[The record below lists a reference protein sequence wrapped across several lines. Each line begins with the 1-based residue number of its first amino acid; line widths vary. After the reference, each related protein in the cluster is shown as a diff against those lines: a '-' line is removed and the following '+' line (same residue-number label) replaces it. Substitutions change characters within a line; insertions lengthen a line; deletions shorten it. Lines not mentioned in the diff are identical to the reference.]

1 MVAAATGS
9 LCEAANAAVQGN
21 ASEEK
26 LIASAKAVANSTAQ
40 LLLAC
45 RVKADPT
52 SVTQKR
58 LQAAGNQIKRAADNL
73 VKAAQGAAVFT
84 DVEVEV
90 TLSTRLT
97 GGIRQEIEAQEEIL
111 RKERELEEARK
122 RLAHI
127 RKARYRD
134 DPME

>member
-1 MVAAATGS
+1 MNV
-9 LCEAANAAVQGN
+9 
-21 ASEEK
+21 
-26 LIASAKAVANSTAQ
+26 LINRDF
-40 LLLAC
+40 L
-45 RVKADPT
+45 
-52 SVTQKR
+52 
-58 LQAAGNQIKRAADNL
+58 LQAAGNQIKKAADNL

-111 RKERELEEARK
+111 RKERELEDARR

-134 DPME
+134 EPME

>member
-1 MVAAATGS
+1 MLQKVS
-9 LCEAANAAVQGN
+9 LNA
-21 ASEEK
+21 
-26 LIASAKAVANSTAQ
+26 
-40 LLLAC
+40 C
-45 RVKADPT
+45 YVKFPFLNF
-52 SVTQKR
+52 K
-58 LQAAGNQIKRAADNL
+58 AAGNQIKRAADNL

>member
-1 MVAAATGS
+1 M
-9 LCEAANAAVQGN
+9 
-21 ASEEK
+21 
-26 LIASAKAVANSTAQ
+26 
-40 LLLAC
+40 
-45 RVKADPT
+45 
-52 SVTQKR
+52 
-58 LQAAGNQIKRAADNL
+58 
-73 VKAAQGAAVFT
+73 KAAQGAAVFT

-134 DPME
+134 EPE